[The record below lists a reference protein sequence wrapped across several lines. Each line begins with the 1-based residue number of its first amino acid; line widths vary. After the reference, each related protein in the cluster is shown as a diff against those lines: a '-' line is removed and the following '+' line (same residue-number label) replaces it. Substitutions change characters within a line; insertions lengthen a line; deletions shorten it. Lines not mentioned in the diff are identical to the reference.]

1 MTDWR
6 NLIFSPLDLPDPPE
20 VDMEEFLKWH
30 ADQKA
35 FMLEHNTNRIKSSK
49 IYGGYG
55 WIISWAMWWNT
66 YKLDNPWI
74 CDFDKRFPELVEYI
88 NLFPFKQLK
97 SISFLNQK
105 GGAEV
110 NPHSDPDRMWGM
122 RFYLKNKTK
131 DALYFSRMKEP
142 NDFRINTME
151 DENGNPVTEKKNH
164 LEFCKD
170 EKIYARFPKDECAWM
185 LNSYR
190 AWHGLDKNS
199 SPTGSRITVAIIGE
213 YDENKLY
220 KLLENSTQKYNNY
233 QIWWDK

>member
-20 VDMEEFLKWH
+20 VDMDEFIRWH
-30 ADQKA
+30 SDQKK
-35 FMLEHNTNRIKSSK
+35 FMLQHNQNKVNSTN
-49 IYGGYG
+49 IYGGYC
-55 WIISWAMWWNT
+55 WHISWAIWWNT

-88 NLFPFKQLK
+88 NLFPFKTLK
-97 SISFLNQK
+97 SISFLNQI
-105 GGAEV
+105 GGAKVE
-110 NPHSDPDRMWGM
+110 PHSDPDRMWGM

-142 NDFRINTME
+142 NNHRIATME
-151 DENGNPVTEKKNH
+151 DENGNAVSTRKDH

-190 AWHGLDKNS
+190 AWHGLDENH
-199 SPTGSRITVAIIGE
+199 SPTGSRITCAIIGE
-213 YDENKLY
+213 YDEDKLFELF
-220 KLLENSTQKYNNY
+220 KRSTDKHTDY
-233 QIWWDK
+233 QIWWDQ